1 MIYKKKAN
9 ADKIYKKLKGFVNR
23 KTVEKYIDKNQKLT
37 QKLNEKNCKF
47 HSNKLHTL
55 LIFLILFCG
64 FLFFYHLYTL
74 WKKYKNNKKNNN
86 TVADSNPQNDL
97 NIVPPSGI
105 Y

>member
-1 MIYKKKAN
+1 MIYKKKVKAH
-9 ADKIYKKLKGFVNR
+9 KIYKKLKGFINK

-37 QKLNEKNCKF
+37 EKLIEKKCKF
-47 HSNKLHTL
+47 HSDRLHYL
-55 LIFLILFCG
+55 LILLILFCG

-74 WKKYKNNKKNNN
+74 WQKYKNDKTHHKNNL
-86 TVADSNPQNDL
+86 DL